1 MSIYNSDVAV
11 VQAID
16 WLERNGM
23 SLDAIAAAQKA
34 NPEHFR
40 AAVAQIAYSESQVDR
55 HVKMLGE
62 TWTCINQLASG
73 VA

>member
-1 MSIYNSDVAV
+1 MSIYNSDMAV

-16 WLERNGM
+16 WLERNGL
-23 SLDAIAAAQKA
+23 SLDAIEAAQKA

-40 AAVAQIAYSESQVDR
+40 QALAQIAYSVSQVER
-55 HVKMLGE
+55 HTQILGE
-62 TWTCINQLASG
+62 TWSSINQLASG

>member
-1 MSIYNSDVAV
+1 MSIYDSDMAV

-34 NPEHFR
+34 NPDHFR
-40 AAVAQIAYSESQVDR
+40 AALAQIAYSESQVTR
-55 HVKMLGE
+55 HTQILAE
-62 TWTCINQLASG
+62 TWSGINQLASG

>member
-1 MSIYNSDVAV
+1 MSNFHSDVAV

-16 WLERNGM
+16 WLERNGL
-23 SLDAIAAAQKA
+23 SLDAIATAQKA

-40 AAVAQIAYSESQVDR
+40 AALAQIAYSESQIGR
-55 HVKMLGE
+55 HTQILAE
-62 TWTCINQLASG
+62 TWSCINQLASG

>member
-1 MSIYNSDVAV
+1 MSVYDSDMAV

-16 WLERNGM
+16 WLEQNGL

-40 AAVAQIAYSESQVDR
+40 QALAQIAYSASQVER
-55 HVKMLGE
+55 HTQILGE
-62 TWTCINQLASG
+62 TMNCINQLASG

>member
-1 MSIYNSDVAV
+1 MSIYHSDMAV

-16 WLERNGM
+16 WLEQNGM

-34 NPEHFR
+34 NPDHFR
-40 AAVAQIAYSESQVDR
+40 AALAQIAYSASKVDR
-55 HVKMLGE
+55 HTKILGE
-62 TWTCINQLASG
+62 TWNCINQLASG